1 MTVLRSKCCN
11 RLDKTVAVTVNG
23 IWDTDLKSG
32 NFLASSKES
41 QSIKGFGISTR
52 SSVDSVESEDNVEGV
67 VTVSA
72 VVSLESIGLTGSL
85 ITDVMDDVSVSA
97 WAVVLVFPQAVMENA
112 VIVQSVSAINFF
124 IRSFPFVIKIV
135 YGIVAV
141 HFYRSAIDTIGGVK
155 MLQKN
160 IKILRR

>member
-1 MTVLRSKCCN
+1 M
-11 RLDKTVAVTVNG
+11 A
-23 IWDTDLKSG
+23 SG
-32 NFLASSKES
+32 TRISNPAIFLASSKES

-72 VVSLESIGLTGSL
+72 VVSLESIGLTESL

>member
-1 MTVLRSKCCN
+1 M
-11 RLDKTVAVTVNG
+11 A
-23 IWDTDLKSG
+23 SG
-32 NFLASSKES
+32 TRISNPAIFLASSKES

-97 WAVVLVFPQAVMENA
+97 WAVVLVFP
-112 VIVQSVSAINFF
+112 
-124 IRSFPFVIKIV
+124 
-135 YGIVAV
+135 
-141 HFYRSAIDTIGGVK
+141 
-155 MLQKN
+155 
-160 IKILRR
+160 

>member
-52 SSVDSVESEDNVEGV
+52 SSVDS
-67 VTVSA
+67 
-72 VVSLESIGLTGSL
+72 
-85 ITDVMDDVSVSA
+85 
-97 WAVVLVFPQAVMENA
+97 MENA